1 MKITLVIEDTT
12 TGVGVSC
19 KIVPGEKN
27 PAGYTE
33 SLAYM
38 IAQQVYFQVLRP
50 AINNK
55 SMRVK
60 EVPFPTDLG
69 LPPKALN

>member
-1 MKITLVIEDTT
+1 MKITLLLEDTA
-12 TGVGVSC
+12 TGVDVSC

-27 PAGYTE
+27 SAGYTE

-38 IAQQVYFQVLRP
+38 IAQQVYLQALRP
-50 AINNK
+50 ALNNK